1 MGRQETCEIP
11 HAPTGA
17 ACPGMERRLTKCSRP
32 NELPPRS
39 LGALRRTRTQEGRV
53 GPATET
59 IRDQVRASGKS

>member
-17 ACPGMERRLTKCSRP
+17 SCRNGTPADQMFQASRAP
-32 NELPPRS
+32 SGSE
-39 LGALRRTRTQEGRV
+39 GALRRARTQEGRV

-59 IRDQVRASGKS
+59 IREQVRACGKS

>member
-17 ACPGMERRLTKCSRP
+17 TCRARNAGRPSVPGLTSFLRARQERF
-32 NELPPRS
+32 
-39 LGALRRTRTQEGRV
+39 GDTRTQEGRV

-59 IRDQVRASGKS
+59 IREQVRASGKS